1 MKLTHVYRSRAI
13 FFWGC
18 CHCVSLHKFNCL
30 IWCYDAQFFKGLPVS
45 SALFSK
51 RLKQNWPQLFTLLYH
66 VDHHEIH
73 IFIISWWFSSQF
85 PGYITNQFNDQLP
98 DGLLAQLV
106 RELHRYHRW
115 SSLLLYLHSAVLIH
129 EFHLFIFSCHLVF
142 QILLCL
148 TTLIWKIMINL
159 LWGLPVVG
167 SLVKSWLPRRLE
179 KGALGDSQQSWFFDS
194 TSVQFAPVSVIE
206 LIYSLL
212 F

>member
-1 MKLTHVYRSRAI
+1 MFTGQEQYFFEGVVIVY
-13 FFWGC
+13 
-18 CHCVSLHKFNCL
+18 HCTNSIVWFGAMMPNFLKVC
-30 IWCYDAQFFKGLPVS
+30 QKVS

-98 DGLLAQLV
+98 DGLVAQLV
-106 RELHRYHRW
+106 RELHGYHRW
-115 SSLLLYLHSAVLIH
+115 SSLLLYLHPAVLIH

-159 LWGLPVVG
+159 LWGLVG
-167 SLVKSWLPRRLE
+167 SLVKSWLLRRL
-179 KGALGDSQQSWFFDS
+179 
-194 TSVQFAPVSVIE
+194 
-206 LIYSLL
+206 
-212 F
+212 